1 MLREEMHLQ
10 EVCML
15 DIINTDKAPEAIGPY
30 SQAVKAGS
38 LLFVSGQIPFD
49 PVEKKLVSGPVEE
62 QAEQVLKNLAA
73 VVSAGGSDMSRV
85 IKTTVYLTNM
95 NDFPAVNAIYEKHFG
110 DHRPARACVAV
121 KTLPKNV
128 DVEIDAVC
136 EV

>member
-1 MLREEMHLQ
+1 
-10 EVCML
+10 ML